1 MDTAGVHIRENR
13 LPEEEKKEHNGGK
26 DIFKVNT
33 LKTYYLIGIGILSHL
48 NLILFGG

>member
-13 LPEEEKKEHNGGK
+13 LPEEKKKKEQNGGK

-48 NLILFGG
+48 N